1 MNWHPPRW
9 NYTDDAG
16 TPWRVRWA
24 WPDKEPGEYLLEVVT
39 AGPLGVRG
47 AHLSQGHFELLPE
60 DDPQLPALQT
70 ERQRGEIISHWP
82 YMRAVIRAE
91 GCYIKIFRPGGAAV
105 PAERCAQMDR
115 LLDAGAFTAPK
126 VLQSSPDTLVLSA
139 LSGPT
144 LGEIGEDYVTIGE
157 KVFAGAW
164 EKWSRAWLAQ
174 LSAASDVSRR
184 TILGAMPVHSAEAE
198 ANAVARWLKRWLRHT
213 ANVPEVSTQ
222 RDTLMAM
229 ADYVM
234 ANLLGSV
241 PDPLVW
247 AHGDLHDRQI
257 IAGDGRSPFGLL
269 DFDDAAQAEA
279 ARDLAY
285 LDFHLERRLRRNSLT
300 PARYLKAHTEVL
312 AVARQLQVSPDRFD
326 AYSDARW
333 LRLACSSFPSGSTLA
348 TRVLEERVEHRRAFG
363 STTLTAAQSLGSRS

>member
-1 MNWHPPRW
+1 MNWHPPLW

-16 TPWRVRWA
+16 TAWRVRKA
-24 WPDKEPGEYLLEVVT
+24 WPDREPGEYLLEVVT
-39 AGPLGVRG
+39 AGRPGARG

-60 DDPQLPALQT
+60 DDPQLPALRT

-82 YMRAVIRAE
+82 YTRAVIRAE
-91 GCYIKIFRPGGAAV
+91 GCYIKVFRPGSAAV

-157 KVFAGAW
+157 KEFAGVW
-164 EKWSRAWLAQ
+164 EEWSRAWLAQ
-174 LSAASDVSRR
+174 LGTASDASNKTVLE
-184 TILGAMPVHSAEAE
+184 TLPVRSPEVEAK
-198 ANAVARWLKRWLRHT
+198 AVARWLKRWLRHT
-213 ANVPEVSTQ
+213 ANVPVLSTQ
-222 RDTLMAM
+222 RDFLIAM
-229 ADYVM
+229 AEQVTTD
-234 ANLLGSV
+234 LLRTA

-269 DFDDAAQAEA
+269 DFDDASQAEA

-285 LDFHLERRLRRNSLT
+285 LDFHLERRLLRNNLT

-312 AVARQLQVSPDRFD
+312 AVAEQLQVSPDRIG

-333 LRLACSSFPSGSTLA
+333 LRLACSSLPSGSTLA
-348 TRVLEERVEHRRAFG
+348 THVLEERLEHRRAFG
-363 STTLTAAQSLGSRS
+363 STTLTAGLSIGSRS